1 VNTPGHAIVNLAL
14 LGRRDRPEL
23 APAILAGAIV
33 PDLAIV
39 AFYLWQRLV
48 ERMPERAIWEVGY
61 FQSAW
66 QPVIDLLH
74 SLPLAALGY
83 VVARLLASAKGGVFF
98 ASLALHSLADLPLH
112 HEDAHRHLFPFSDW
126 RFASPL
132 SYWDPRHYGGVG
144 AAAELLLVA
153 IASVVLWRRHRG
165 AGSRT
170 AVAAVLGLYV
180 AGYAALY
187 LAG

>member
-1 VNTPGHAIVNLAL
+1 VNTPGHAVVNLAL
-14 LGRRDRPEL
+14 LGRKERPEL
-23 APAILAGAIV
+23 APAILAGAIL

-39 AFYLWQRLV
+39 AFYLWQRFV
-48 ERMPERAIWEVGY
+48 EHLPERTIWQVAY

-83 VVARLLASAKGGVFF
+83 AAARLLASAQGRAFF
-98 ASLALHSLADLPLH
+98 ASLLLHSLADLPLH
-112 HEDAHRHLFPFSDW
+112 HEDAHRHFFPLSDW

-132 SYWDPRHYGGVG
+132 SYWDPRHHGGVG

-153 IASVVLWRRHRG
+153 IASAVLWRRHPG
-165 AGSRT
+165 ARART

-180 AGYAALY
+180 VGYAALY
-187 LAG
+187 LTR

>member
-1 VNTPGHAIVNLAL
+1 VNTPGHAVVNLAL
-14 LGRRDRPEL
+14 LGRKDRPAL
-23 APAILAGAIV
+23 TPAILAGAIL

-48 ERMPERAIWEVGY
+48 EHLSERTIWQVAY

-66 QPVIDLLH
+66 QPVFDLLH

-83 VVARLLASAKGGVFF
+83 AAARVLGSAPGGAFF
-98 ASLALHSLADLPLH
+98 ASIFLHALADLPLH

-132 SYWDPRHYGGVG
+132 SYWDPRHHGGVG
-144 AAAELLLVA
+144 AAAEVLAVA
-153 IASVVLWRRHRG
+153 IASAVLWRRHPRAG
-165 AGSRT
+165 ART

-180 AGYAALY
+180 VGYAALY
-187 LAG
+187 LAR